1 MKGLVMAT
9 LLEARPFIDGLGLVE
24 TESKPVRIFGND
36 RLLLAISGIGKIN
49 SAIATVYLIAG
60 RRTDVLYNLGAAG
73 AAKKNYS
80 VGQILHVDDIIEYD
94 RPTIA
99 ASSLIH
105 IKPDVMDGFE
115 TATLATQDRPVKE
128 PRDREAVA
136 AHAGIVDMEGA
147 AFARSCRA
155 FGKQGFLFKI
165 VTDTESHA
173 TDGEIIENI
182 KNIRNMLYDFF
193 IKSIM
198 NSERSGA

>member
-24 TESKPVRIFGND
+24 TENKPVRMFGND

-49 SAIATVYLIAG
+49 SAIATVYLIASHG
-60 RRTDVLYNLGAAG
+60 PELLYNLGAAG

-99 ASSLIH
+99 ASSLVH
-105 IKPDVMDGFE
+105 IRPDVMDGFE

-155 FGKQGFLFKI
+155 FRIPAFLFKI

-182 KNIRNMLYDFF
+182 KNTRDLLYNFF
-193 IKSIM
+193 VQRIM
-198 NSERSGA
+198 NSNRN